1 MKVMEPLEPEVMVRQ
16 VERLAQDLRELTRPF
31 DEQVQRILALTDCT
45 SIRKIYLIGAGDSF
59 HASCAAEMAYESFAD
74 IDCISMSA
82 FRFLEYGSRR
92 LRDEPIGQNLMIGVS
107 ASGGTPRVLEAVQR
121 AKEYG
126 CLTIGITGKTGSK
139 LTQVVDQT
147 VTVELPDNE
156 RSPGIRTFQ
165 ASLIGL
171 FLIAIQLGQARK
183 ELPDEQADLIRTEL
197 VGLANVI
204 GATITSIAAP
214 CAEVAKMI
222 ADSTSLLVVGSG
234 PSYGTALF
242 GAAKLNEAVGILAV
256 GQDLEEWWH
265 VERFAYPTDMPVF
278 VIAPPGRSHARAS
291 EFAMTANR
299 LGRRVIAVVHQDD
312 PEIGGHARAVLPV
325 QGEVREEFSPLLYHL
340 FAGYVAS
347 HAAKNLG
354 RLLFQSGMQIAG
366 VTQNN

>member
-1 MKVMEPLEPEVMVRQ
+1 MEPLDPEVMVRQ
-16 VERLAQDLRELTRPF
+16 VGRLAQDLRELTHPF
-31 DEQVQRILALTDCT
+31 DEQVQRLNDLS
-45 SIRKIYLIGAGDSF
+45 SIKKVYLIGTGDSF
-59 HASCAAEMAYESFAD
+59 HASCAAEMAFETFAD
-74 IDCISMSA
+74 VDCTAMSA

-92 LRDEPIGQNLMIGVS
+92 LQNETTLVIGVS
-107 ASGGTPRVLEAVQR
+107 ASGATPRALEAVQR

-139 LTQVVDQT
+139 LAEVVDQT
-147 VTVELPDNE
+147 VTVQLPDNE

-171 FLIAIQLGQARK
+171 LLIAIRLGQGR
-183 ELPDEQADLIRTEL
+183 EQADLIRAEL
-197 VGLANVI
+197 IGLANVI
-204 GATITSIAAP
+204 DATKTSIADS
-214 CAEVAKMI
+214 CAEVARMI

-242 GAAKLNEAVGILAV
+242 SAAKLNEAAGILAV

-299 LGRRVIAVVHQDD
+299 LGRRVIAVVHEKDS
-312 PEIGGHARAVLPV
+312 EIGRHARVVLPV
-325 QGEVREEFSPLLYHL
+325 RGEVREEFSPLLYHL

-347 HAAKNLG
+347 HVARNLG
-354 RLLFQSGMQIAG
+354 RLLFQSG
-366 VTQNN
+366 TTN